1 MKERGLPVVVGRSP
15 AAWERRRGGQG
26 QEKRVWCGRF
36 VGDGVGFKRYHTI
49 WKISEEGLESSA
61 AARSEHFGFERLP
74 GEAGPGDSIFLFP

>member
-1 MKERGLPVVVGRSP
+1 MGGGGMGGCRDSTGREAVVRG
-15 AAWERRRGGQG
+15 GGQG